1 VRFGRGEERE
11 REEGAEATV
20 ENRRPDVFDRQY
32 RSLFPASYY
41 FEEKRGNL
49 TFRVKSKNLHI

>member
-20 ENRRPDVFDRQY
+20 ENRRPDVFDRKY

-41 FEEKRGNL
+41 FEEKTER
-49 TFRVKSKNLHI
+49 FESKLKIYII